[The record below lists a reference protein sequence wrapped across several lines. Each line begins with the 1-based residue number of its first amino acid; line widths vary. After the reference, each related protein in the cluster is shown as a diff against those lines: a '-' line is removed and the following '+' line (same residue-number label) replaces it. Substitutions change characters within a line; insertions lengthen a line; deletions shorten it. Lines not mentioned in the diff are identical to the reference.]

1 MDAIPLEKRR
11 LVLDRAL
18 DQNGVLLDHQR
29 DSLGGKMLG
38 RHLLGREGG
47 EGHTLTRDFRRTRGL
62 NFCPPPSPPLS
73 RDVDRLD
80 DFDINDEDDDNHLVK
95 MEFILPLDPGLRVLH
110 YYYLADALM
119 IDDPSSLVATSEDG
133 GGEGEWA
140 IEILHDIDT
149 LVVEVDGEDA
159 VLTKIEQIGTILD
172 VHLPRGGGE
181 GPNYNI
187 PPASLSFTGY
197 AAKFIN
203 LSPTAVNLYWDGGR
217 LPSGDFYTVLVGT
230 VPSMESIGTA
240 TFPGHQFHI
249 TSTFDADHVLQ
260 RWTITVD
267 EPVLYHD
274 PLAGRLME

>member
-1 MDAIPLEKRR
+1 M
-11 LVLDRAL
+11 
-18 DQNGVLLDHQR
+18 
-29 DSLGGKMLG
+29 
-38 RHLLGREGG
+38 
-47 EGHTLTRDFRRTRGL
+47 
-62 NFCPPPSPPLS
+62 
-73 RDVDRLD
+73 
-80 DFDINDEDDDNHLVK
+80 
-95 MEFILPLDPGLRVLH
+95 FIYHG
-110 YYYLADALM
+110 
-119 IDDPSSLVATSEDG
+119 G
-133 GGEGEWA
+133 GGEGQ
-140 IEILHDIDT
+140 
-149 LVVEVDGEDA
+149 
-159 VLTKIEQIGTILD
+159 K
-172 VHLPRGGGE
+172 
-181 GPNYNI
+181 YNI

>member
-47 EGHTLTRDFRRTRGL
+47 EGHTLARDFRRMRGL

-73 RDVDRLD
+73 LDVDRLD

-140 IEILHDIDT
+140 IEILHNIDT
-149 LVVEVDGEDA
+149 LVVKVDGEYA
-159 VLTKIEQIGTILD
+159 VVPTIEQIGTILD

-181 GPNYNI
+181 GPN
-187 PPASLSFTGY
+187 
-197 AAKFIN
+197 
-203 LSPTAVNLYWDGGR
+203 
-217 LPSGDFYTVLVGT
+217 
-230 VPSMESIGTA
+230 
-240 TFPGHQFHI
+240 
-249 TSTFDADHVLQ
+249 
-260 RWTITVD
+260 
-267 EPVLYHD
+267 
-274 PLAGRLME
+274 